1 MSGKKRS
8 HCKFGHKLTPKNSAW
23 QKNYNGRSERKCKR
37 CLNLRRQ
44 LRYKFDEDY
53 RNKMLAKSRKYKEDL
68 NEKRGKNNL
77 QSNSNN
83 GSVSSNNVPYES

>member
-1 MSGKKRS
+1 
-8 HCKFGHKLTPKNSAW
+8 
-23 QKNYNGRSERKCKR
+23 
-37 CLNLRRQ
+37 